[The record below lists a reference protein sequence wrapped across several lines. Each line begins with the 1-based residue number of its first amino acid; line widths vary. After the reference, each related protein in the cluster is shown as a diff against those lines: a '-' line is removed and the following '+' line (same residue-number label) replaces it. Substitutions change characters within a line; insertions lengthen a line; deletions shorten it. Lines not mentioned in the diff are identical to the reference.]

1 MSVSEKEQDECH
13 QAFNYFSRT
22 TKDKLTYDE
31 LILALQAVGV
41 LLPAGEKKSTL
52 DDYNARTS
60 STVDKGLYTY
70 DDFFKLYHKKTH
82 ESNTESEL
90 KDAFRIFD
98 ADGSGAISHEEIK
111 HIFTTLGERMTD
123 EEVEEMI
130 KIADR
135 DHDGNIDYNEFVKML
150 VDQ

>member
-1 MSVSEKEQDECH
+1 MSLSEKEQDECH
-13 QAFNYFSRT
+13 QAFNYYSRT

-41 LLPAGEKKSTL
+41 LLPAGEKKDTL

-60 STVDKGLYTY
+60 SSKEKGLYTY
-70 DDFFKLYHKKTH
+70 DDFLKLYNKKTH

-98 ADGSGAISHEEIK
+98 ADGSGSISHEEIK

-130 KIADR
+130 KLADTNN
-135 DHDGNIDYNEFVKML
+135 DGNIDYNEFVKML
-150 VDQ
+150 VD

>member
-1 MSVSEKEQDECH
+1 M
-13 QAFNYFSRT
+13 
-22 TKDKLTYDE
+22 
-31 LILALQAVGV
+31 GV
-41 LLPAGEKKSTL
+41 LLPAGEKKTTL

-60 STVDKGLYTY
+60 STADKGLYTY

-90 KDAFRIFD
+90 KEAFRIFD